1 MPRAVW
7 TRSNTIIHSQING
20 TITFTVKKEIY
31 SYLVWSNDGVSCFI
45 RSSCAPMLRKRNSV
59 AAGALNGFIYAIG
72 GNEAT
77 SSLTSLN
84 RYDCGE
90 RWVFL
95 KLQKM
100 NSQKSLDLN
109 SITFVLSYDP
119 KTNQWTL
126 ISNISKPREAIALTS
141 LGSSC
146 LFVAGGYDGMRFR
159 NECEKYDPIKNEWTK
174 VGSWILS
181 SSFASII
188 NSTLTYRFIDT
199 IS

>member
-1 MPRAVW
+1 
-7 TRSNTIIHSQING
+7 
-20 TITFTVKKEIY
+20 
-31 SYLVWSNDGVSCFI
+31 
-45 RSSCAPMLRKRNSV
+45 
-59 AAGALNGFIYAIG
+59 
-72 GNEAT
+72 
-77 SSLTSLN
+77 
-84 RYDCGE
+84 
-90 RWVFL
+90 
-95 KLQKM
+95 M

-174 VGSWILS
+174 VGS
-181 SSFASII
+181 
-188 NSTLTYRFIDT
+188 
-199 IS
+199 